1 MMKKILT
8 LIACAIIAAGAQ
20 AQLVTSTSQSI
31 TTVKKEK
38 RSMWMVRVG
47 VGTNNIKGDD
57 LEDVVSAKA
66 GYFLGIEYNT
76 HGRRGGYYG
85 LDFALTSRGFSY
97 DGEGAVYDPSY
108 RYSYRYGDLKYKQ
121 VGHAFEFSPLIF
133 GWKVNIAD
141 SKFDIDPHIGIFL
154 SVDYAGKQ
162 KGIELDGE
170 SYDDVPLGDI
180 SNYWRL
186 DVGLRAGVGVW
197 FDNRYNLDLSY
208 QHGFMGPDDSFDI
221 KCKAF
226 MVRLGYAF

>member
-1 MMKKILT
+1 MKKILT

-47 VGTNNIKGDD
+47 VGTNNIKGDG

-66 GYFLGIEYNT
+66 GYFFGVEFNT
-76 HGRRGGYYG
+76 HGKRGGYYG
-85 LDFALTSRGFSY
+85 LDFALTSRGYSF
-97 DGEGAVYDPSY
+97 DGETYAYDY
-108 RYSYRYGDLKYKQ
+108 YYGGYDIYDLKYKLAA
-121 VGHAFEFSPLIF
+121 HAFEFSPLIF
-133 GWKVNIAD
+133 GWKID
-141 SKFDIDPHIGIFL
+141 IGSSRFTIDPHLGLFM
-154 SVDYAGKQ
+154 SVDYAGKR
-162 KGIELDGE
+162 KGIEIDGE
-170 SYDDVPLGDI
+170 SYDETVGLGDI

>member
-1 MMKKILT
+1 MMKKLLT

-47 VGTNNIKGDD
+47 VGTNNIKGDG

-66 GYFLGIEYNT
+66 GYFFGVEYNT

-85 LDFALTSRGFSY
+85 LDFALTSRGYSFDGVTY
-97 DGEGAVYDPSY
+97 DY
-108 RYSYRYGDLKYKQ
+108 YGGFQDFKYKLAA
-121 VGHAFEFSPLIF
+121 HAFEFSPLIF
-133 GWKVNIAD
+133 GWKIDVG
-141 SKFDIDPHIGIFL
+141 SSRFTIDPHLGLFM
-154 SVDYAGKQ
+154 SVDYAGKR
-162 KGIELDGE
+162 KGIEIDGK
-170 SYDDVPLGDI
+170 SYDETVGLGDI

>member
-1 MMKKILT
+1 
-8 LIACAIIAAGAQ
+8 
-20 AQLVTSTSQSI
+20 
-31 TTVKKEK
+31 
-38 RSMWMVRVG
+38 MWMVRVG
-47 VGTNNIKGDD
+47 VGTNNIKCDD
-57 LEDVVSAKA
+57 LEYVVSAKA
-66 GYFLGIEYNT
+66 GYFLGVEYNT

-97 DGEGAVYDPSY
+97 DSSY

-170 SYDDVPLGDI
+170 SYDDIPG
-180 SNYWRL
+180 
-186 DVGLRAGVGVW
+186 GLT
-197 FDNRYNLDLSY
+197 
-208 QHGFMGPDDSFDI
+208 
-221 KCKAF
+221 
-226 MVRLGYAF
+226 